1 MKKKRLQITVALA
14 FAAVFSAQAQE
25 VSDARVKEYA
35 ACQAWSYAVIKSS
48 DRSEIPQDWAAW
60 SFGLI
65 GMGMAS
71 PFNDDWSPFREDARY
86 QEQLRKIRESFGTA
100 APSAR
105 NPAYVAAYETCM
117 NWVRS
122 VKAELDEKVRKSRE

>member
-1 MKKKRLQITVALA
+1 
-14 FAAVFSAQAQE
+14 
-25 VSDARVKEYA
+25 
-35 ACQAWSYAVIKSS
+35 
-48 DRSEIPQDWAAW
+48 
-60 SFGLI
+60 
-65 GMGMAS
+65 MGMAS

-86 QEQLRKIRESFGTA
+86 QEELRKIRESFGTA

-122 VKAELDEKVRKSRE
+122 VKAELDEQVRKSRE